1 MVLKNTYTAIAK
13 TAALLLLGSLYSC
26 GTYNTKTTIET
37 DLYNGQFKKAVEG
50 IDSNAFL
57 KKNRNRLLYLMEKGK
72 MEHLLG
78 NYKESNA
85 LFEKAYIMIDD
96 QIMTNMGQ
104 LVASKLTNSM
114 AEPYKGEDFEKVTI
128 HYYMALNYFQ
138 LGLPNEALVE
148 AKRIDIKLRELNEK
162 YPNNK
167 NKYSRDAFSQ
177 ILQGLIYESTGDI
190 NNAFIAYRNAAEIYD
205 AEGGNFFGTPMPE
218 QLKYDLARTAKQMG
232 FIDEYNTYLKKYSL
246 EPIGLVTTS
255 GNGTPVQPTPAV
267 PAGEAIV
274 FWENGL
280 VPAKDQIIL
289 NFSAGEYWFY
299 ASYMEDGVVQ
309 DIILPIPMGFDVGTV
324 NAIAIPKYRKR
335 DSFYS
340 RATLVVNGTEM
351 PFQTGQDFYTIAKQ
365 CLKDRMLREVVDIVT
380 RFAAKKAASAGM
392 AALGKEMFGEDGED
406 IFRLGG
412 DIAGAATEK
421 ADTRNWQSLPATI
434 SYARIPLQEGENQFT
449 IKKYGPEGIV
459 DTDTITIPFKK
470 GLQIV
475 NYYDL
480 GRTQVIPQTI
490 EAAPAVAPVTESTE
504 NTATVNSGSQIK
516 P

>member
-1 MVLKNTYTAIAK
+1 MILKNIASFFSK
-13 TAALLLLGSLYSC
+13 TAVLLLLAGLYSC
-26 GTYNTKTTIET
+26 GTYNTKTTIEA
-37 DLYNGQFKKAVEG
+37 DLYNGQFKKAVEN
-50 IDSNAFL
+50 IDSNKFL
-57 KKNRNRLLYLMEKGK
+57 NKERNRLLYLMEKGK

-85 LFEKAYIMIDD
+85 LLEKAYIMIEDK
-96 QIMTNMGQ
+96 ITINAGQ
-104 LVASKLTNSM
+104 VVASKLTNPM
-114 AEPYKGEDFEKVTI
+114 AEPYRGEDFEKVTI
-128 HYYMALNYFQ
+128 HYYMALNYFH

-148 AKRIDIKLRELNEK
+148 AKRINIKLLELNDK

-205 AEGGNFFGTPMPE
+205 ADGGNFFGIAMPE

-232 FIDEYNTYLKKYSL
+232 FMDEYNKYLKQYNL
-246 EPIGLVTTS
+246 EPIELVKTGKNGLA
-255 GNGTPVQPTPAV
+255 VQPNPPVA
-267 PAGEAIV
+267 AGEAII

-280 VPAKDQIIL
+280 APAKDQIIL

-309 DIILPIPMGFDVGTV
+309 DIILPIPMGFDLGTV

-335 DSFYS
+335 ESFYS
-340 RATLVVNGTEM
+340 KATVLVNGTEM
-351 PFQTGQDFYTIAKQ
+351 PLQTGQDFYPIAKQ
-365 CLKDRMLREVVDIVT
+365 CLKDRMLREVVSIVT

-392 AALGKEMFGEDGED
+392 AALGKEMFGKDGED

-434 SYARIPLQEGENQFT
+434 GYARVPLQEGENKFT
-449 IKKYGPEGIV
+449 IKKYGQGGIV
-459 DTDTITIPFKK
+459 DTDTITIPFKE

-475 NYYDL
+475 NYFDL
-480 GRTQVIPQTI
+480 GRTQVFPDAVPAETTPVP
-490 EAAPAVAPVTESTE
+490 APSLPTTTGAL
-504 NTATVNSGSQIK
+504 K

>member
-1 MVLKNTYTAIAK
+1 MILKNIASFFSK
-13 TAALLLLGSLYSC
+13 TAVLLLLAGLYSC
-26 GTYNTKTTIET
+26 GTYNTKTTIEA
-37 DLYNGQFKKAVEG
+37 DLYNGQFKKAVEN
-50 IDSNAFL
+50 IDSNKFL
-57 KKNRNRLLYLMEKGK
+57 NKERNRLLYLMEKGK

-85 LFEKAYIMIDD
+85 LLEKAYIMIEDK
-96 QIMTNMGQ
+96 ITINAGQ
-104 LVASKLTNSM
+104 VVASKLTNPM
-114 AEPYKGEDFEKVTI
+114 AEPYRGEDFEKVTI
-128 HYYMALNYFQ
+128 HYYMALNYFH

-148 AKRIDIKLRELNEK
+148 AKRINIKLLELNDK

-167 NKYSRDAFSQ
+167 NKYSSDAFSQ
-177 ILQGLIYESTGDI
+177 ILQGLIYESTGDT

-205 AEGGNFFGTPMPE
+205 ADGGNFFGIAMPE

-232 FIDEYNTYLKKYSL
+232 FMDEYNKYLKQYKL
-246 EPIGLVTTS
+246 EPIELVKTGKNGLA
-255 GNGTPVQPTPAV
+255 VQPNPPVA
-267 PAGEAIV
+267 AGEAII

-280 VPAKDQIIL
+280 APAKDQIIL

-309 DIILPIPMGFDVGTV
+309 DIILPIPMGFDLGTV

-335 DSFYS
+335 ESFYS
-340 RATLVVNGTEM
+340 KATVLVNGAEM
-351 PFQTGQDFYTIAKQ
+351 PLQTGQDFYPIAKQ
-365 CLKDRMLREVVDIVT
+365 CLKDRMLREVVSIVT

-392 AALGKEMFGEDGED
+392 AALGKEMFGKDGED

-434 SYARIPLQEGENQFT
+434 GYARVPLQEGENKFT
-449 IKKYGPEGIV
+449 IKKYGQGGIV
-459 DTDTITIPFKK
+459 DTDTITIPFKE

-475 NYYDL
+475 NYFDL
-480 GRTQVIPQTI
+480 GRTQVFPD
-490 EAAPAVAPVTESTE
+490 AVPSETTPVS
-504 NTATVNSGSQIK
+504 ATPLPTTTGALK

>member
-13 TAALLLLGSLYSC
+13 MAVLLLLGSLYSC
-26 GTYNTKTTIET
+26 GTYNTKTSLES
-37 DLYNGQFKKAVEG
+37 DLYNGQFKKAVDE
-50 IDSNAFL
+50 IDSNKFL
-57 KKNRNRLLYLMEKGK
+57 NKNRNRLLFLMEKGK

-96 QIMTNMGQ
+96 QITTNVGQ
-104 LVASKLTNSM
+104 LVAAKLTNPM

-148 AKRIDIKLRELNEK
+148 AKRIDIKLLELNEK
-162 YPNNK
+162 YPKNK

-205 AEGGNFFGTPMPE
+205 ADGGKFFGTPMPD

-232 FIDEYNTYLKKYSL
+232 FMNEYNTYIQKYNL
-246 EPIGLVTTS
+246 APIGLVTTG
-255 GNGTPVQPTPAV
+255 GNGKPVQPDPAV

-309 DIILPIPMGFDVGTV
+309 DIILPVPMGFDVGTV

-335 DSFYS
+335 DSFYN
-340 RATLVVNGTEM
+340 RAALVVNGTEM
-351 PFQTGQDFYTIAKQ
+351 PFQTGQDFYPIAKQ
-365 CLKDRMLREVVDIVT
+365 CLKDRMLREIVDIVT

-392 AALGKEMFGEDGED
+392 AALGKQMFGDDGED

-434 SYARIPLQEGENQFT
+434 SYARIPLQEGENKFT
-449 IKKYGPEGIV
+449 IKKYGPNGIV
-459 DTDTITIPFKK
+459 DTDNITIPFKK

-480 GRTQVIPQTI
+480 GRTQVMPGSVPDEASVTTPAANTGTI
-490 EAAPAVAPVTESTE
+490 TTDTSV
-504 NTATVNSGSQIK
+504 K